1 MLHLYAVACDS
12 ATPVMAPMIKRNSQ
26 PYSVPHTHPPSGIRA
41 RLIITRPGRPAWV
54 WLQVQVMVITP
65 NVPSPPLHL
74 SPAQLQHSKQL
85 PLQPSSAPLAENHS
99 RCPRQPSGANV
110 PQFCRRIGCPSAF
123 LQGAAGRQDGLLGWK
138 RGRFVPRVGEFPMDG
153 TRACLQVKKRVS
165 RLSRPANPPGVPIR
179 KKKKKKRIMTPTIGG
194 RCHSLFCLFPPS
206 AALAARPRG
215 KGVGLASGC
224 HCVSG

>member
-1 MLHLYAVACDS
+1 
-12 ATPVMAPMIKRNSQ
+12 MIKRNSQ

-41 RLIITRPGRPAWV
+41 RLIITRPGRPTWV

-123 LQGAAGRQDGLLGWK
+123 LQGAAGRQDGRWGGSGVVLC
-138 RGRFVPRVGEFPMDG
+138 
-153 TRACLQVKKRVS
+153 RAWGNSQWMELEHACKVKKRVS
-165 RLSRPANPPGVPIR
+165 RLSRPASPPGVPIR
-179 KKKKKKRIMTPTIGG
+179 KKKRKKKRIMTPTIGG
-194 RCHSLFCLFPPS
+194 RCRSLFCLFPPS

-215 KGVGLASGC
+215 KGVGLAFGC